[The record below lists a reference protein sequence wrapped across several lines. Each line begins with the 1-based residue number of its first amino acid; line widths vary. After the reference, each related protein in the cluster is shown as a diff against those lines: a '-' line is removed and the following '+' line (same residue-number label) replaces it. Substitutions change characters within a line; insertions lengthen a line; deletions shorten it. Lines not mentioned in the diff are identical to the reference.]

1 MAAAP
6 SIEFAFATVSQMGH
20 LKPLIPYMS
29 ELMRRGHRVTIFC
42 DGGDKYVRELE
53 GAGLGPSSP
62 NTTIVG
68 VHFSEVRGPSALRK
82 EVGLLGILSKGGPL
96 AMASAPLYEAA
107 RPLPAVFVC
116 DFFSTAAVDAAD
128 KLGVPVVVVFPNPL
142 SMTAMPPQR
151 DRTGLY
157 LRARSLMVS
166 GGEAVFARLLLLA
179 RNKERSSRGLP
190 ALLEQDIFPCATQDR
205 LMVATTGL
213 GFEFPCSRSPLLHF
227 VGPSPPAAFPPLGPD
242 LASWLDA
249 RRAAGTRVV
258 YVAFGTMHTFKAEGV
273 AKLCSELTRVQQEP
287 GQDSIAFLWSLPA
300 DQQGFLPPEWAV
312 LAHEAVQVY
321 VTHNGANSTYEALL
335 NEVPMVCVPTGKD
348 QPANAARVKASG
360 TGVVVPGGPAGP
372 VAAALREVLAD
383 LPAFVKRIGTV
394 RRALATQGGATRAV
408 DVIEHVAACGGYEHL
423 KPGLVRPSWSLA
435 LLGTAALGVAAAA
448 VAAGALHRANLRP
461 SPRAAGFTAGQ
472 RADDVEC
479 AAVA

>member
-1 MAAAP
+1 M
-6 SIEFAFATVSQMGH
+6 I
-20 LKPLIPYMS
+20 
-29 ELMRRGHRVTIFC
+29 
-42 DGGDKYVRELE
+42 
-53 GAGLGPSSP
+53 
-62 NTTIVG
+62 
-68 VHFSEVRGPSALRK
+68 
-82 EVGLLGILSKGGPL
+82 
-96 AMASAPLYEAA
+96 
-107 RPLPAVFVC
+107 
-116 DFFSTAAVDAAD
+116 
-128 KLGVPVVVVFPNPL
+128 
-142 SMTAMPPQR
+142 
-151 DRTGLY
+151 
-157 LRARSLMVS
+157 
-166 GGEAVFARLLLLA
+166 
-179 RNKERSSRGLP
+179 
-190 ALLEQDIFPCATQDR
+190 
-205 LMVATTGL
+205 ATTGL
-213 GFEFPCSRSPLLHF
+213 GFEFPCPRSPLLHF

-300 DQQGFLPPEWAV
+300 DQQGFLPPEVVAAAAAAAEDSATATEARWRIESFVPQWAV

-394 RRALATQGGATRAV
+394 RRALATQGGATRAA

-423 KPGLVRPSWSLA
+423 KPGLVRPSWSSA

-448 VAAGALHRANLRP
+448 
-461 SPRAAGFTAGQ
+461 
-472 RADDVEC
+472 
-479 AAVA
+479 AAVAAAGGVAARRQQG